1 MRKIPHTMVA
11 VLKLNILINY
21 VDVVMTMYSGG
32 NATNNRCLRF
42 DQKRTARPCLIEKDV
57 VFQLL

>member
-1 MRKIPHTMVA
+1 MVA

-21 VDVVMTMYSGG
+21 IDVVMTMYSGG

-42 DQKRTARPCLIEKDV
+42 DQKRTARPCLVEKDV

>member
-1 MRKIPHTMVA
+1 MVA

-21 VDVVMTMYSGG
+21 NNIDVVMTMYSGG